1 MSQHFMI
8 SKNRMFCAL
17 VATSLSFCFVLP
29 AVQQAASAAPAAKK
43 NTKTEKPAA
52 KPADADKDGKAD
64 KDADKEKAG
73 DKTADKDKAGD
84 KKEPPKPEV
93 VIENVVPVKADELV
107 DKPHD
112 FLGKNV
118 KFNAAFFAF
127 SNLALDYKPAFR
139 SSKTHISF
147 LVSKA
152 KKQIPISELKL
163 AMMIPKEKD
172 PDTTLLANL
181 KEGDSVEITG
191 KVFSSALDDPW
202 VEVLKIK
209 KLGGDDKK
217 VDVTA
222 KAKTGESKGSSDK
235 INDTKSGDSKSDKNN
250 DGKPDGDS
258 KAPAK
263 N

>member
-1 MSQHFMI
+1 MI
-8 SKNRMFCAL
+8 SKTTLFCAL
-17 VATSLSFCFVLP
+17 MATSLSISFVLP
-29 AVQQAASAAPAAKK
+29 TSIPSASAAPPAKK
-43 NTKTEKPAA
+43 AKPQEKPAA
-52 KPADADKDGKAD
+52 KPAADADKDKSD
-64 KDADKEKAG
+64 KDKDTDKAT

-93 VIENVVPVKADELV
+93 VIENVVPVKSDELV

-209 KLGGDDKK
+209 KMGGDDKK
-217 VDVTA
+217 LEVTA
-222 KAKTGESKGSSDK
+222 KAKANESKGGSDK
-235 INDTKSGDSKSDKNN
+235 INETKPGDSKSDKNN
-250 DGKPDGDS
+250 DGKPDGEA
-258 KAPAK
+258 KPPAK

>member
-1 MSQHFMI
+1 MI
-8 SKNRMFCAL
+8 SKNSMFCAL
-17 VATSLSFCFVLP
+17 VATSLSFSFMLP
-29 AVQQAASAAPAAKK
+29 VFQQAASAAPPAKK
-43 NTKTEKPAA
+43 TKTQDKPAA
-52 KPADADKDGKAD
+52 KPVDAAKDGKPDGKAD
-64 KDADKEKAG
+64 KDG

-93 VIENVVPVKADELV
+93 VIENVVPVKSDDLV

-118 KFNAAFFAF
+118 KFSAAFFAF

-181 KEGDSVEITG
+181 KEGDPVEITG

-217 VDVTA
+217 PDVTA
-222 KAKTGESKGSSDK
+222 KAKTGESKGNSDK
-235 INDTKSGDSKSDKNN
+235 INDTKPADSKSDKNN

-258 KAPAK
+258 KPPAK